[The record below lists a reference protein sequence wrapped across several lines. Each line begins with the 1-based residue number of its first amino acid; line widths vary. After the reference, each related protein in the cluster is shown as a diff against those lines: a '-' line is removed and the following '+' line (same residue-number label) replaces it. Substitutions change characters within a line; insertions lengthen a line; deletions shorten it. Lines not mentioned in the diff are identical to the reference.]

1 MATIATSYKVI
12 GPFSPKEFSDVS
24 TLSTTIASAAGNLGS
39 AGGGITNTLVD
50 SKPIVVLGNV
60 YIKLTW
66 TVS

>member
-24 TLSTTIASAAGNLGS
+24 TLATTIASAAGNLGS
-39 AGGGITNTLVD
+39 ASDTNTLID
-50 SKPIVVLGNV
+50 SKPMVVLGNV